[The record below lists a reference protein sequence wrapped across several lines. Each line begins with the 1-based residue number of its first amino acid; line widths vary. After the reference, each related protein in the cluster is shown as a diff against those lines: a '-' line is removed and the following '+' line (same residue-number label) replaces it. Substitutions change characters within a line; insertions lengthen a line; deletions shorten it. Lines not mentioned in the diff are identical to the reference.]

1 MAIFGG
7 LSLAT
12 KSRFPETETA
22 ECRDWVRM
30 RRLLRRKAEHL
41 VLARPFSRRIGEAS
55 NSHSMRELARDSCF
69 DEIGREEGKRDRH
82 IHLADA
88 AALTLRNGFRGCR
101 RIRGKLGEPTTSP
114 DNRRDQCGARF
125 RPDRTGAFRAPRVK
139 DEYGAYKVFAK
150 TRGPIDQAILGGYRH
165 EFGSLPRVEENAEFR
180 ALPDDWR
187 EGRDGVCWATHKKPH

>member
-7 LSLAT
+7 LSLTA

-22 ECRDWVRM
+22 EGRDSVRM

-125 RPDRTGAFRAPRVK
+125 RPDRTDVSWRPLRQENFAAPFSDR
-139 DEYGAYKVFAK
+139 
-150 TRGPIDQAILGGYRH
+150 L
-165 EFGSLPRVEENAEFR
+165 LPRNLQS
-180 ALPDDWR
+180 ALGIGSFCSGKFDNQLLPLNLDA
-187 EGRDGVCWATHKKPH
+187 RDMTAYQGPVVHWL